1 MKKIT
6 IYSEIIYLLS
16 IIILA
21 FSVAM
26 VASADFG
33 LSMIV
38 APAYILSQKLG
49 FITFGQAEYL
59 IQGVLFISFLIAV
72 RKFKPTYLFSFL
84 TCVIYGLALDF
95 FRWIIPV
102 FNPNVVTPG
111 SMDLWLRILYFTV
124 GELLTALSIALCF
137 RTYLYPQVVD
147 FFVVGISSHF
157 KLNRGKF
164 KTINDICFLA
174 VSVVL
179 SLCFF
184 GKLVGIYYG
193 TIILTLVNGP
203 LISLM
208 GRLFDR
214 FFTVKPL
221 LKKFSNSFTI

>member
-1 MKKIT
+1 MKKLT
-6 IYSEIIYLLS
+6 IHSETVYVLS

-72 RKFKPTYLFSFL
+72 RKFKPTYLFAFL
-84 TCVIYGLALDF
+84 TCVIYGLCLDL
-95 FRWIIPV
+95 FRLIPI
-102 FNPNVVTPG
+102 FNPNVVAPG
-111 SMDLWLRILYFTV
+111 SMDLWLRIVFFIV
-124 GELLTALSIALCF
+124 GELLTAFSIALCF

-147 FFVVGISSHF
+147 FFVVGITAHF

-164 KTINDICFLA
+164 KIIVDVTFLV

-184 GKLVGIYYG
+184 GKFVGIYYG
-193 TIILTLVNGP
+193 TIVLTLINGP
-203 LISLM
+203 LISLF
-208 GRLFDR
+208 GNLIDR
-214 FFTVKPL
+214 CFFIKPFFP
-221 LKKFSNSFTI
+221 KFATFFEI

>member
-1 MKKIT
+1 MKKLT
-6 IYSEIIYLLS
+6 IHSETVYVLS

-26 VASADFG
+26 MACADFG

-72 RKFKPTYLFSFL
+72 RKFKPTYLFAFL
-84 TCVIYGLALDF
+84 TCVIYGLCLDL
-95 FRWIIPV
+95 FRLIPI
-102 FNPNVVTPG
+102 FNPNVVAPG
-111 SMDLWLRILYFTV
+111 SVDLWLRIVFFIV
-124 GELLTALSIALCF
+124 GELLTAFSIALCF

-147 FFVVGISSHF
+147 FFVVGITSHF

-164 KTINDICFLA
+164 KIIVDVTFLV
-174 VSVVL
+174 VSVIL

-184 GKLVGIYYG
+184 GKFVGIYYG
-193 TIILTLVNGP
+193 TIVLTLINGP
-203 LISLM
+203 LISLF
-208 GRLFDR
+208 GKLIDR
-214 FFTVKPL
+214 CFFIKPFFP
-221 LKKFSNSFTI
+221 KFATFFEI

>member
-1 MKKIT
+1 MKKLT
-6 IYSEIIYLLS
+6 IHSETVYVLS

-72 RKFKPTYLFSFL
+72 RKFKPTYLFAFL
-84 TCVIYGLALDF
+84 TCVIYGLCLDL
-95 FRWIIPV
+95 FRLIPIL
-102 FNPNVVTPG
+102 NPNVVAPG
-111 SMDLWLRILYFTV
+111 SMDLWLRIVFFIV
-124 GELLTALSIALCF
+124 GELLTTFSIALCF

-147 FFVVGISSHF
+147 FFVVGITAHF

-164 KTINDICFLA
+164 KCINDICFLV
-174 VSVVL
+174 VSIVL

-184 GKLVGIYYG
+184 GKLIGIYYG
-193 TIILTLVNGP
+193 TIVLTLINGP
-203 LISLM
+203 LISLF
-208 GRLFDR
+208 GNLIDR
-214 FFTVKPL
+214 CFFIKPL
-221 LKKFSNSFTI
+221 FPKFATFFEI

>member
-1 MKKIT
+1 MKKLT
-6 IYSEIIYLLS
+6 IHSETVYVLS

-26 VASADFG
+26 MASVDFG

-72 RKFKPTYLFSFL
+72 RKFKPTYLFAFF
-84 TCVIYGLALDF
+84 TCVIYGLCLDL
-95 FRWIIPV
+95 FRLIPI
-102 FNPNVVTPG
+102 FNPNVVVPG
-111 SMDLWLRILYFTV
+111 SMDLWLRIVFFIV
-124 GELLTALSIALCF
+124 GELLTAFSIALCF

-147 FFVVGISSHF
+147 FFVVGITSHF

-164 KTINDICFLA
+164 KIIVDFTFLA
-174 VSVVL
+174 VSVIL

-184 GKLVGIYYG
+184 GKFVGIYYG
-193 TIILTLVNGP
+193 TIVLTLINGP
-203 LISLM
+203 LISLF
-208 GRLFDR
+208 GNLIDR
-214 FFTVKPL
+214 CFFIKPFFP
-221 LKKFSNSFTI
+221 KFATFFEI